1 LFNLTSFRLRGNNES
16 ISDSLSRF
24 CFDVM
29 VDWMEMKNRN
39 VFGLML
45 GLVSA
50 SMWFTAGLAQ
60 AQAISDGL
68 GSVSHEEIRQ
78 ELEGVPANVRAQM
91 NREQMTRYIT
101 NLMLD
106 RRLAE
111 AARKAGTAD
120 LPQVRA
126 SIARATR
133 DIVVRAYID
142 GEMAK
147 AAAGVPDVT
156 ELARERYMA
165 NLGVYVVPEAI
176 RVAHILF
183 AVNDEDETKRDA
195 VVKAK
200 AMQVLKELR
209 AGADFSEL
217 AKAHSEDPGSKRE
230 GGEIRGW
237 SDKGRF
243 VPPFEEA
250 AYALKPGEISE
261 LVRTRFGYHIIKLLE
276 KREARQQTF
285 EEVKGPLVTALRN
298 EYLGRKRAELLK
310 PYEGNKPI
318 VLDDATLEALK
329 KP

>member
-1 LFNLTSFRLRGNNES
+1 
-16 ISDSLSRF
+16 
-24 CFDVM
+24 M
-29 VDWMEMKNRN
+29 V
-39 VFGLML
+39 

-68 GSVSHEEIRQ
+68 GSMSHEEIRK
-78 ELEGVPANVRAQM
+78 ELEGAPSAIRAQM
-91 NREQMTRYIT
+91 SREQMSRYIS
-101 NLMLD
+101 NLLLD

-111 AARKAGTAD
+111 AARAAGTAD

-126 SIARATR
+126 SIERATR

-147 AAAGVPDVT
+147 AAVSVPDLT
-156 ELARERYMA
+156 ELARDRYMA
-165 NLGVYVVPEAI
+165 NLGAYVVPEAI

-183 AVNDEDETKRDA
+183 AVNEEEADKREV

-200 AMQVLKELR
+200 AMQVLNDLR

-217 AKAHSEDPGSKRE
+217 AKAHSEDPGSKRS
-230 GGEIRGW
+230 GGELPGW
-237 SDKGRF
+237 TEKGKF
-243 VPPFEEA
+243 VPPFEAA
-250 AYALKPGEISE
+250 AYALKPGEVSE
-261 LVRTRFGYHIIKLLE
+261 LVRSRFGYHIIKLLE

-285 EEVKGPLVTALRN
+285 EEVKEPIVTGLRN
-298 EYLGRKRAELLK
+298 EFLARKRAEWLK
-310 PYEGNKPI
+310 PFEGKKPI
-318 VLDDATLEALK
+318 ELDDATLEALR